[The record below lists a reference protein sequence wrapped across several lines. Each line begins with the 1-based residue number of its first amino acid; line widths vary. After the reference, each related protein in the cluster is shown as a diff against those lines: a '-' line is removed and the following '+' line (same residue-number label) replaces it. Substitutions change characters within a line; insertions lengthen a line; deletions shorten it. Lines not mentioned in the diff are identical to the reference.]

1 MMASAKGDTAN
12 IPLDVC
18 TDQYHHY
25 HRHFLPHS
33 SLERAGNIARENK
46 TSNPN

>member
-12 IPLDVC
+12 IPLDVS

-25 HRHFLPHS
+25 RRHFLPHS

-46 TSNPN
+46 TSTPN